1 MQPQQCPCRPPLA
14 PRALVKTP
22 SHLPNL
28 PGEPGASQLLPE
40 VEAGCRSP
48 KSCYTTPAWCFAL
61 WHRDAQGGVPVAAPL
76 QQSCPGTVSLCVAVG
91 SGHKRW
97 QQHMQGPR
105 CSSAPMHAAR
115 SCSERSW
122 QPCKIGGGGSPA
134 GHPHHP
140 KKPSQNPTGTEP
152 SGEGQFRATGSRDGD
167 KDSARF
173 PPGSGYFAAALRFH
187 LFSQPSHVAVA
198 QDPSPEPGTSPYL
211 LLAWSALEERR

>member
-1 MQPQQCPCRPPLA
+1 MQASKIMLHHACLVLCSLAQRCSGWGPRGSPPAAELPRHGVA
-14 PRALVKTP
+14 VRGCGLWAQAVAAAHARSPLQLCTHARSEKLQRAL
-22 SHLPNL
+22 L
-28 PGEPGASQLLPE
+28 A
-40 VEAGCRSP
+40 
-48 KSCYTTPAWCFAL
+48 AL
-61 WHRDAQGGVPVAAPL
+61 QNW
-76 QQSCPGTVSLCVAVG
+76 
-91 SGHKRW
+91 
-97 QQHMQGPR
+97 
-105 CSSAPMHAAR
+105 
-115 SCSERSW
+115 
-122 QPCKIGGGGSPA
+122 GGGSPA